1 MRYDCDFDAVILAD
15 GSFPTDRRPLGVL
28 DGASYL
34 CCCDSA
40 GMTMVDWGRTPDA
53 IVGDGDSMTREFAER
68 HRDIVHIV
76 REQEY
81 NDLTKST
88 RHVMSRLAHIKDRRP
103 RVAYLGC
110 VGKRE
115 DHTLGNISLMAFYLR
130 EFGIDP
136 YMFTDYGVFM
146 AVSGRATFESAPGVQ
161 VSIFNVDSE
170 HLTSEGLRWR
180 SYPYREWWQGTL
192 NECVGDSFTIDADGT
207 YIVYV
212 TYEAKVVTGTASEFS
227 EDK

>member
-15 GSFPTDRRPLGVL
+15 GSFPTDRHPLGVL

-40 GMTMVDWGRTPDA
+40 GMTMVDRGRTPDA

-88 RHVMSRLAHIKDRRP
+88 RHVMSRLAYIKDRRP

-110 VGKRE
+110 AGKRE

-130 EFGIDP
+130 EFGIEP

-146 AVSGRATFESAPGVQ
+146 AVSGRTSFESAPGVQ
-161 VSIFNVDSE
+161 VSIFNVDCE
-170 HLTSEGLRWR
+170 RLTSEGLRWH